1 MKINQGLTDRERG
14 AADELQRLIEK
25 IRDRICFD
33 FLARDKCQHC
43 HCYVMGELV
52 QELVIERDR

>member
-14 AADELQRLIEK
+14 CFDERQRLIEK

-33 FLARDKCQHC
+33 YKAKDKCDHC
-43 HCYVMGELV
+43 SCYALGDLV
-52 QELVIERDR
+52 QELVIQRDQ

>member
-1 MKINQGLTDRERG
+1 
-14 AADELQRLIEK
+14 LIEK